1 MQKHSHSDVIL
12 PAFFLFSRLLLIMA
26 LPLEGLRGFGD
37 FLHFYNLAALGWPFL
52 DYWVEFPPLFP
63 FISRLIYVLAGG
75 RQHVYDYLLVL
86 ILSVAEAACIAVFL
100 RLAKKI
106 NPDAD
111 WLRSSLVYTFIL
123 LGLAYGWWYFDPLA
137 VLAMLLGLLWLLEG
151 KDIQSGLA
159 LAAGTLIKLFP
170 VMALV
175 VVWRFRAARR
185 AACVTVLTL
194 GLTLL
199 LYGIL
204 WLASPGMTVASVR
217 SQASKGSWE
226 TVWALLDGNY
236 QTGNFGPEIERLD
249 PAHALITRGNP
260 ARLPSGLTLIPF
272 ALLGGWFFLKARI
285 TEARGV
291 VSFLGFTWCLFLLW
305 SPGFSPQWV
314 LYLIPLCLLG
324 LPEREGILMT
334 VVLVLLSLLEW
345 PVLLTRGYN
354 WGLWLTIPA
363 RVLMLGLCAYQFW
376 KWGVVYTMLNPSP
389 SRRTT

>member
-1 MQKHSHSDVIL
+1 MQKNSRFDVTV
-12 PAFFLFSRLLLIMA
+12 PALFLVSRLVLIIA
-26 LPLEGLRGFGD
+26 LPLDGLRGFGD
-37 FLHFYNLAALGWPFL
+37 FLHFYHLAALGWPFL

-63 FISRLIYVLAGG
+63 FISRLIYLLAGG

-106 NPDAD
+106 NPEAD
-111 WLRSSLVYTFIL
+111 WFRCGVVYAFIL
-123 LGLAYGWWYFDPLA
+123 VGLPYGWWYFDPLA
-137 VLAMLLGLLWLLEG
+137 VLAMLLGLLWLING
-151 KDIQSGLA
+151 KDIHTGLA
-159 LAAGTLIKLFP
+159 LAAGTMVKLFP
-170 VMALV
+170 VMALA
-175 VVWRFRAARR
+175 VVWRFRTARR
-185 AACVTVLTL
+185 AAWVTALTL
-194 GLTLL
+194 GMTLM
-199 LYGIL
+199 LYGTL
-204 WLASPGMTVASVR
+204 WLASPRMTIASVR

-249 PAHALITRGNP
+249 PEKALVARGNP
-260 ARLPSGLTLIPF
+260 ARLPSGLTLILF

-285 TEARGV
+285 TEATGV
-291 VSFLGFTWCLFLLW
+291 VSFLGFTWCLFLSW

-334 VVLVLLSLLEW
+334 VVLTLLSLLEW
-345 PVLLTRGYN
+345 PVLLTRGYD
-354 WGLWLTIPA
+354 WGLWITIPA
-363 RVLMLGLCAYQFW
+363 RTLMIGVCAYQFW
-376 KWGVVYTMLNPSP
+376 NRGVVYTMLNPSP